1 MKGVKMTYLE
11 MMLELGCEYICVFC
25 EQEFS
30 DKPYY
35 CGGCGEYKGVMAM
48 EDYIATYGDK

>member
-35 CGGCGEYKGVMAM
+35 CGSCGEYKGVMAI
-48 EDYIATYGDK
+48 EDYIATYGDN